1 MKRSNLALVFYLSIV
16 FLSGLLTGG
25 LGGRVSCPKPV
36 AAEPAPRLTPDEY
49 RRQYV
54 ERMTNRLHLTSEQ
67 LQTLEQILDKTR
79 ARFHDIRQQQTD
91 DINAMLSP
99 EQQVE
104 YAAYRKERE
113 ELRKRE
119 EEQQRLQQQ
128 QRQKQSR

>member
-1 MKRSNLALVFYLSIV
+1 MKRSNLALVFYLSVV
-16 FLSGLLTGG
+16 FLSGLLAGG

-36 AAEPAPRLTPDEY
+36 AAEPAPRLTPEEY
-49 RRQYV
+49 RKQYL
-54 ERMTNRLHLTSEQ
+54 ERMTNRLHLTKEQ
-67 LQTLEQILDKTR
+67 LQSLDQILDRTR

-91 DINAMLSP
+91 DINAMLTP

-119 EEQQRLQQQ
+119 EEQRQRG
-128 QRQKQSR
+128 QKPNP